1 MNAELPKK
9 LYYSISEVAEQTGV
23 KPHVLRY
30 WEAEFPTLRPKKN
43 RAGNRSYR
51 QKDIDE
57 IEAIK
62 RLLWVEGYKIDGARR
77 LLSDRRMHRKMVGE
91 VRPEADPQ
99 QKLLEKLRAGLQG
112 ILEFLDREE
121 QEEGGRKR

>member
-1 MNAELPKK
+1 MSAELPKK
-9 LYYSISEVAEQTGV
+9 LYYSISEVADLTGV

-57 IEAIK
+57 IQAIK
-62 RLLWVEGYKIDGARR
+62 RLLYEEGYKINGARR
-77 LLSDRRMHRKMVGE
+77 LLADRQAHQEAIGA
-91 VRPEADPQ
+91 VRPEADPRT
-99 QKLLEKLRAGLQG
+99 KLLEEVRSGLQG
-112 ILEFLDREE
+112 ILEFLDRQEREE
-121 QEEGGRKR
+121 KQRRR